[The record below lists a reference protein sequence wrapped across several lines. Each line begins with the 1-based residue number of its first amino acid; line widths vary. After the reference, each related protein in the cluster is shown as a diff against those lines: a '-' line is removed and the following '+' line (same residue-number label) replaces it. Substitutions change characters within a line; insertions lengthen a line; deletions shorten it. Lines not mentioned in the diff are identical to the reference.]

1 MIIKRM
7 WWSTPDHTYVGLI
20 ADSEEDS
27 DLEIYTPYSIE
38 SILWEYVSAYPVFD
52 IEKYVEPEP
61 AVESNTLSPEQ
72 LSLIIDALE
81 IKVPG
86 LKNYISQNITQ

>member
-20 ADSEEDS
+20 ADSEEGS
-27 DLEIYTPYSIE
+27 DLEIHTPYSIE
-38 SILWEYVSAYPVFD
+38 SILWEYVNAYPASN
-52 IEKYVEPEP
+52 IEKYVESE
-61 AVESNTLSPEQ
+61 AVLDSDILTPEQ
-72 LSLIIDALE
+72 LSLIIDSLE